1 MKITD
6 AFLAEHAML
15 YAQFDYLQQATPA
28 TANLAVVHSQAA
40 TMTATLA
47 SHAHLEDELLFTTL
61 DAQIGP
67 MGPVAVMRMEHDQI
81 EALLEQVLAA
91 RVRGAQGLMQQTL
104 QLAHVPLF
112 AKEEQVLFPMAQQV
126 LDERT
131 LSPFTA
137 NGLSDA
143 AFRQLTL
150 WGN

>member
-28 TANLAVVHSQAA
+28 AANLAVVHSQAA

-61 DAQIGP
+61 DAQMGP

-91 RVRGAQGLMQQTL
+91 QELAAAQRLMQQTL
-104 QLAHVPLF
+104 QLARIHF

-131 LSPFTA
+131 LT
-137 NGLSDA
+137 
-143 AFRQLTL
+143 QLAGQ
-150 WGN
+150 WAQRRGVPVS

>member
-28 TANLAVVHSQAA
+28 AANLAVVHSQAA

-47 SHAHLEDELLFTTL
+47 SHAHLEDELLFATL
-61 DAQIGP
+61 DAQMGP

-91 RVRGAQGLMQQTL
+91 QELAAAQRLMQQTL
-104 QLAHVPLF
+104 QLARIHF

-131 LSPFTA
+131 LT
-137 NGLSDA
+137 
-143 AFRQLTL
+143 QLAGQ
-150 WGN
+150 WAQRRGVPIG

>member
-28 TANLAVVHSQAA
+28 AANLAVVHSQAA

-47 SHAHLEDELLFTTL
+47 SHAHLEDELLFTAL
-61 DAQIGP
+61 DAQMGP

-81 EALLEQVLAA
+81 EALLEQVLVAQELAA
-91 RVRGAQGLMQQTL
+91 AQRLMQQTL
-104 QLAHVPLF
+104 QLARIHF

-131 LSPFTA
+131 LT
-137 NGLSDA
+137 
-143 AFRQLTL
+143 QLAGQ
-150 WGN
+150 WAQRRGVPIG

>member
-1 MKITD
+1 VKITD

-28 TANLAVVHSQAA
+28 AANLAVVHSQAA

-47 SHAHLEDELLFTTL
+47 SHAHLEDELLFTAL
-61 DAQIGP
+61 DAQMGP

-91 RVRGAQGLMQQTL
+91 QELAAAQRLMQQTL
-104 QLAHVPLF
+104 QLARIHF

-131 LSPFTA
+131 LT
-137 NGLSDA
+137 
-143 AFRQLTL
+143 QLAGQ
-150 WGN
+150 WAQRRGVPIG

>member
-28 TANLAVVHSQAA
+28 AANLAVVHSQAA

-61 DAQIGP
+61 DAQMGP

-91 RVRGAQGLMQQTL
+91 QELAAAQRLMQQTL
-104 QLAHVPLF
+104 QLARIHF

-131 LSPFTA
+131 LT
-137 NGLSDA
+137 
-143 AFRQLTL
+143 QLAGQ
-150 WGN
+150 WAQRRGVPIG

>member
-28 TANLAVVHSQAA
+28 AANLAVVHSQAA

-47 SHAHLEDELLFTTL
+47 SHAHLEDELLFTAL
-61 DAQIGP
+61 DAQMGP

-91 RVRGAQGLMQQTL
+91 QELAAAQRLMQQTL
-104 QLAHVPLF
+104 QLARIHF

-131 LSPFTA
+131 LT
-137 NGLSDA
+137 
-143 AFRQLTL
+143 QLAGQ
-150 WGN
+150 WAQRRGVPVS

>member
-1 MKITD
+1 VKITD

-28 TANLAVVHSQAA
+28 AANLAVVHSQAA

-47 SHAHLEDELLFTTL
+47 SHAHLEDELLFTAL
-61 DAQIGP
+61 DAQMGP

-81 EALLEQVLAA
+81 EALLEQVLVAQELAA
-91 RVRGAQGLMQQTL
+91 AQRLMQQTL
-104 QLAHVPLF
+104 QLARIHF

-131 LSPFTA
+131 LT
-137 NGLSDA
+137 
-143 AFRQLTL
+143 QLAGQ
-150 WGN
+150 WAQRRGVPIG

>member
-28 TANLAVVHSQAA
+28 AANLAVVHSQAA

-47 SHAHLEDELLFTTL
+47 SHAHLEDELLFTAL
-61 DAQIGP
+61 DAQMGP

-91 RVRGAQGLMQQTL
+91 QDLAAAQRLMQQTL
-104 QLAHVPLF
+104 QLVRIHF

-131 LSPFTA
+131 LT
-137 NGLSDA
+137 
-143 AFRQLTL
+143 QLAGQ
-150 WGN
+150 WAQRRGVPIG

>member
-28 TANLAVVHSQAA
+28 AANLAVVHSQAA

-47 SHAHLEDELLFTTL
+47 SHAHLEDELLFTAL
-61 DAQIGP
+61 DAQMGP

-91 RVRGAQGLMQQTL
+91 QDLAAAQRLMQQTL
-104 QLAHVPLF
+104 QLARIHF

-131 LSPFTA
+131 LT
-137 NGLSDA
+137 
-143 AFRQLTL
+143 QLAGQ
-150 WGN
+150 WAQRRGVPVS

>member
-28 TANLAVVHSQAA
+28 AANLAVVHSQAA

-47 SHAHLEDELLFTTL
+47 SHAHLEDELLFAAL
-61 DAQIGP
+61 DAQMGP

-91 RVRGAQGLMQQTL
+91 QELAAAQRLMQQTL
-104 QLAHVPLF
+104 QLARIHF

-131 LSPFTA
+131 LT
-137 NGLSDA
+137 
-143 AFRQLTL
+143 QLAGQ
-150 WGN
+150 WAQRRGVPIG

>member
-28 TANLAVVHSQAA
+28 AANLAVVHSQAA

-47 SHAHLEDELLFTTL
+47 SHAHLEDELLFTAL
-61 DAQIGP
+61 DAQMGP

-91 RVRGAQGLMQQTL
+91 QELAAAQRLMQQTL
-104 QLAHVPLF
+104 QLARIHF

-131 LSPFTA
+131 LT
-137 NGLSDA
+137 
-143 AFRQLTL
+143 QLAGQ
-150 WGN
+150 WAQRRGVPIG